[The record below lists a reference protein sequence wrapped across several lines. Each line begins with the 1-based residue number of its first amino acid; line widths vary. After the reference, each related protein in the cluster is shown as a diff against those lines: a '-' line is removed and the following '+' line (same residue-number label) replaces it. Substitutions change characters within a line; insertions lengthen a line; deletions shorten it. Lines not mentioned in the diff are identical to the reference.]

1 MLLGQTGW
9 QWALQIFGGIAIVAG
24 GSLLIGWTA
33 PRWPDRW
40 LRRDHGPLR
49 LLPGD
54 SPQRY
59 RRLGAVWFKSFFPE
73 LGATFGGRSKSHLPD
88 LTEAT
93 AVQGYVLEA
102 RRGELVHWLALLTW
116 LPLPL
121 FQVWG
126 LWLFFLVV
134 TVLANGIAIVIL
146 RYNRT
151 RLYGVLDDL
160 GAPRQG

>member
-1 MLLGQTGW
+1 MLLGLTGW
-9 QWALQIFGGIAIVAG
+9 QWALQIFGGILIVAG
-24 GSLLIGWTA
+24 GSVLIGWTA
-33 PRWPDRW
+33 PRWPTHWLARDR
-40 LRRDHGPLR
+40 GPLR

-59 RRLGAVWFKSFFPE
+59 ERLGARWFKSFFPE
-73 LGATFGGRSKSHLPD
+73 LGATFGGRSKSRLPD
-88 LTEAT
+88 LTQPEAIR
-93 AVQGYVLEA
+93 GYVREA

-134 TVLANGIAIVIL
+134 TLVANGIAIIIL

-151 RLYGVLDDL
+151 RLYGVLDGL
-160 GAPRQG
+160 GASPDG